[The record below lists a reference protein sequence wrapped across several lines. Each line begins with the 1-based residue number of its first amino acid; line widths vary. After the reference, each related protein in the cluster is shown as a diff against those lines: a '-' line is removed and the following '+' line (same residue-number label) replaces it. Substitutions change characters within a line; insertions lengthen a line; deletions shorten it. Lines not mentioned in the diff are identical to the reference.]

1 MTTAIQKSAVPF
13 KKLPGVLSLQ
23 RGMILS
29 DAMFYSLMPGGE
41 RAPLYVMRH
50 GIRGTQNV
58 NESKSDDAA
67 ASVAGAKGREVSNIQ
82 QTDSAKLAPEASAL
96 EVRFDVRFADL
107 SGALFACAPSKS
119 DTMDDINKF
128 KETLSEFI
136 ERAKQGDALDLLSLR
151 YARNIANG
159 RWLWRN
165 RMISESINVTASIG
179 SSQLQFDALAV
190 PLNHFDMPT
199 ERESDLAKVIKEGFC
214 GQRNALIKVCA
225 ELKFGVQ
232 GPLEVFPSQ
241 NYLEAKEKGFARS
254 LYQLGNAPQDQ
265 DKHGILFLGQAALRD
280 QKIGNA
286 LRTIDTWYP
295 AFAQRGVAIAVEPN
309 GASLDAQMFFR
320 SKKTSGFDILRHV
333 GSLDPASDDGQF
345 LLACIIRGGVYSG
358 GDV

>member
-1 MTTAIQKSAVPF
+1 MSTAILEKSVPF

-29 DAMFYSLMPGGE
+29 DAMFFSVMPGGE
-41 RAPLYVMRH
+41 RAALYVMRH

-58 NESKSDDAA
+58 NESKSDEGA

-96 EVRFDVRFADL
+96 DVRFDVRFADL

-119 DTMDDINKF
+119 DTRDDINAF
-128 KETLSEFI
+128 KEALSGFI
-136 ERAKQGDALDLLSLR
+136 KRAKDGDALDLLSLR
-151 YARNIANG
+151 YARNIANA

-165 RMISESINVTASIG
+165 RMIAESITVSTSFG
-179 SSQLQFDALAV
+179 SHRLQFDALQT
-190 PLNHFDMPT
+190 PLNHFDNPT
-199 ERESDLAKVIKEGFC
+199 DAERQLASVIKEGLC
-214 GQRNALIKVCA
+214 GERQALIKVAA
-225 ELKFGVQ
+225 EVKFGVS

-241 NYLEAKEKGFARS
+241 NYLENKEKGFARS

-265 DKHGILFLGQAALRD
+265 DKHGVVFLGQAALRD

-295 AFAQRGVAIAVEPN
+295 SFTERGVAIAVEPN
-309 GASLDAQMFFR
+309 GASLD
-320 SKKTSGFDILRHV
+320 
-333 GSLDPASDDGQF
+333 
-345 LLACIIRGGVYSG
+345 
-358 GDV
+358 